1 MLLGHKNDA
10 IKKIRPTPSRGPM
23 RRKFTNK
30 KHHPENQGDANIIVS
45 VKYRPRI
52 FKFPG
57 LCDNPPDVRN

>member
-1 MLLGHKNDA
+1 MKAFYNSDIDEFSLCKR
-10 IKKIRPTPSRGPM
+10 KI
-23 RRKFTNK
+23 F
-30 KHHPENQGDANIIVS
+30 VS